1 MRQGA
6 GSSRML
12 PQLLPR
18 SRFLPHSIILCA
30 AVRVNPVRQLTFRNV
45 CTTISLRKYPE
56 KCFALRRKEYH
67 GRTEE
72 KQNAK
77 KKRSAL
83 PIYAIGIVWLLYAG
97 KLNTFRGFFPARS
110 CRRSCMRSCAS
121 CCPAKR
127 RTSRR
132 RLPRRSSPSRSRRK
146 RSLNRSRSQSRRKSS
161 RRAAIGHLSGQAR
174 HRRYPPAERR
184 DP

>member
-1 MRQGA
+1 MDMRQGA

-30 AVRVNPVRQLTFRNV
+30 AVRVNPVRQLTFCNV

-67 GRTEE
+67 GRTERE
-72 KQNAK
+72 TERK

-97 KLNTFRGFFPARS
+97 KLNTFRGIL
-110 CRRSCMRSCAS
+110 SCAVVS
-121 CCPAKR
+121 AIVYAILRIVLPGKR

-132 RLPRRSSPSRSRRK
+132 RLPPPE
-146 RSLNRSRSQSRRKSS
+146 Q
-161 RRAAIGHLSGQAR
+161 
-174 HRRYPPAERR
+174 PPAEAGGKEA
-184 DP
+184 